1 MHGDLTRSKSNKGS
15 VDGQFSHEF
24 LHRPVWRGRLVGFC
38 AGWPVP
44 VQLYQA
50 AERLFL
56 HTRTSMVRSCATT
69 TAGPSRRR
77 LKNFV
82 RQGRSSEAEPRFTPH
97 VSRFQEATRER
108 PLVKGAPRRARVGRV
123 RKSTFSASC
132 YSGTRISIQGGGSSI
147 MSENSRAVLLAGIPG
162 KTAPRRI

>member
-24 LHRPVWRGRLVGFC
+24 LHRTVWRGQLVGFC

-56 HTRTSMVRSCATT
+56 HTRTSRVRSRGTSPVCLVYLVDLVHLVRFVQ
-69 TAGPSRRR
+69 P
-77 LKNFV
+77 KNQANQINQMNKTGW
-82 RQGRSSEAEPRFTPH
+82 R
-97 VSRFQEATRER
+97 
-108 PLVKGAPRRARVGRV
+108 
-123 RKSTFSASC
+123 TFSDSC
-132 YSGTRISIQGGGSSI
+132 YSGTRISIQGGVSSP
-147 MSENSRAVLLAGIPG
+147 MSENRRAVLLAGIPG

>member
-82 RQGRSSEAEPRFTPH
+82 RQDRSSEAEPRFTPH
-97 VSRFQEATRER
+97 VSRFLGATRER

-123 RKSTFSASC
+123 RKATFSASC
-132 YSGTRISIQGGGSSI
+132 SDIWNLPVNWSHPGIGEFSVDVREASA
-147 MSENSRAVLLAGIPG
+147 SEKLLG
-162 KTAPRRI
+162 